1 MNNTGKLYLI
11 PSAIAEETTT
21 VIPESTR
28 SSIPNLDYFLVENLR
43 SARRFISSLKL
54 GIKIEELQ
62 FELYDKKTTF
72 EEIMDLL
79 LPVQAGKDAGI
90 ISEAGCPGV
99 ADPGAIAVDAAHQ
112 LGIQVVPLV
121 GPSSILMAL
130 MASGFS
136 GQSFVFHGYL
146 PIDKNERKQKIRELE
161 RVAVKTGQTQ
171 IFMETPYRNDQMLK
185 SIIETCNLNSRLCV
199 AANLTST
206 NEKVVNLSIGSW
218 RKEKA
223 SFQKQPVVFLIGR

>member
-21 VIPESTR
+21 VIPESTQ
-28 SSIPNLDYFLVENLR
+28 STIQNLDYFLVENVR

-79 LPVQAGKDAGI
+79 LPVQAGKNAGV

-161 RVAVKTGQTQ
+161 RVAVKSGQTQ

-185 SIIETCNLNSRLCV
+185 SIIDTCNLNTRLSV

-206 NEKVVNLSIGSW
+206 NEKIVNLSVGSW

-223 SFQKQPVVFLIGR
+223 SFHKQPVVFLIGR